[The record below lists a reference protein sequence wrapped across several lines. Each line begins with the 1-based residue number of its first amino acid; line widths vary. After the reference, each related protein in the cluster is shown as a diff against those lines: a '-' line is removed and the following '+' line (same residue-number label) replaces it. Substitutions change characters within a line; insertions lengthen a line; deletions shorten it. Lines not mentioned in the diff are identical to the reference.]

1 MVTRP
6 RRHPAGPAA
15 ATGRLALPPEGPQM
29 AEVQDRR
36 ELILSTAAEMV
47 ARKGLRATTVRAIAD
62 AVGVFSGSLYH
73 HFPSKDAIVD
83 EVLTRYLDAI
93 QARYAVVLASGK
105 TPAECL
111 RDLVVTSLEIAEE
124 QPHATA
130 IYQNEAQ
137 YLREMPG
144 FRGIQS
150 AAAQIQQTWINV
162 IEAGVADG
170 SFRADVPGWV
180 FYRLIRD
187 AVWLSIRWHRPD
199 GPYSSQELAEDVTS
213 LFLHGFATRTKTTP
227 IRAASRDTKASVR
240 SGNGVVAGQCD

>member
-1 MVTRP
+1 
-6 RRHPAGPAA
+6 
-15 ATGRLALPPEGPQM
+15 M

-47 ARKGLRATTVRAIAD
+47 ASKGLRATTVRAIAD

-93 QARYAVVLASGK
+93 RARYAVVLASGK
-105 TPAECL
+105 DPAESL
-111 RDLVVTSLEIAEE
+111 HDLVVSSLQIAEE

-137 YLREMPG
+137 YLRETPG

-150 AAAQIQQTWINV
+150 AAADIQQTWLRV

-170 SFRADVPGWV
+170 SFRDDIPPWV
-180 FYRLIRD
+180 FYRLVRD

-199 GPYSSQELAEDVTS
+199 GPYPTRQLADDVTA
-213 LFLHGFATRTKTTP
+213 LFLHGFATPARKAPATARTRPGK
-227 IRAASRDTKASVR
+227 S
-240 SGNGVVAGQCD
+240 

>member
-1 MVTRP
+1 
-6 RRHPAGPAA
+6 
-15 ATGRLALPPEGPQM
+15 M

-36 ELILSTAAEMV
+36 ELILSTAAEMF
-47 ARKGLRATTVRAIAD
+47 ARKGLRATTVRGIAD

-93 QARYAVVLASGK
+93 RARYAVVLASGK
-105 TPAECL
+105 DPAKCL
-111 RDLVVTSLEIAEE
+111 HDLVVTSLEVAEE

-137 YLREMPG
+137 YLREMAG
-144 FRGIQS
+144 FRDIQ
-150 AAAQIQQTWINV
+150 AAATEIQQTWLQV

-170 SFRADVPGWV
+170 SFRDDIPPWV

-199 GPYSSQELAEDVTS
+199 GPYSTHQLAEDVTS
-213 LFLHGFATRTKTTP
+213 LFLHGFSAPARRPAGKPSGSAPARTK
-227 IRAASRDTKASVR
+227 KA
-240 SGNGVVAGQCD
+240 